1 MSSRLLSEPEY
12 CSTALPAITPERAAG
27 LSAYEVVSRD
37 QKIVPR
43 FKFLEIRKKVWWK
56 IEAVKQ

>member
-1 MSSRLLSEPEY
+1 MSSRLLPEPEY

-27 LSAYEVVSRD
+27 LSAYEVVSRG

-43 FKFLEIRKKVWWK
+43 FKFLERKKAWWK
-56 IEAVKQ
+56 VEAVKQ

>member
-27 LSAYEVVSRD
+27 LSAYEVVSRG
-37 QKIVPR
+37 QKIAPR
-43 FKFLEIRKKVWWK
+43 SKFLEIRKKAWWK
-56 IEAVKQ
+56 IEVVKQ